1 MMLKRA
7 ALAALAVAT
16 LVPVTALAQDGP
28 RFSVFGARD
37 VSVSGDV
44 HTGAI
49 APIANLG
56 PLNPALAGVSAE
68 LRIESRGYDDIYGKA
83 TTFGVEMAWP
93 MGAGEVFGQLASTR
107 ASEGQVQVGGAFVP
121 ALNTTL
127 PVYGRFGD
135 YEAMS
140 LEAGYRHYFSEGTVR
155 PYVAGRVGGTRVDAI
170 AATFTIPDAAI
181 SLNNVPFYDGGWSLG
196 AGADIGIAWEISER
210 ASLALEAGARYH
222 GDLSDDDSAIGG
234 LGLASIND
242 TGSRTAF
249 PVGLRF
255 QMRF

>member
-135 YEAMS
+135 YKAMS

-210 ASLALEAGARYH
+210 ASLAFEAGARYH